1 MSRRTE
7 NILSSQ
13 ALCLPLPEEVIY
25 EILTWLPVKSL
36 IQFRCVSKSW
46 NSIITN
52 PIFITTHLDRVK
64 KRANKN
70 KNNGY
75 LLFTPSIYSLHNTL
89 HTVVCNSD
97 NTFSLISSIEF
108 PFKCRRITGF
118 CNGMIYIY
126 CVGSIIYLC
135 NPSIRK
141 FKKVVGT
148 CLPDSLNCAHHVTVG
163 LAYHSQSND
172 YKILRF
178 MFNVHRVST
187 EERVMSVKAEVY
199 TLSTD
204 LWRKVV
210 ISVDSLSKS
219 VHNIDATP
227 CLFFNGGLHSIAYT
241 PDHKFILSF
250 DVNDESFCEIMLP
263 QNYLDGIS
271 LDSEHLVVF
280 KGLLALIVFEQSG
293 ICYIWLM
300 QEYGLVE
307 SWTKR
312 SIPVS
317 GVDKFFGCTVN
328 GEFLITKY
336 SPYGFLSCDPKRII
350 LLDPESLNEKK
361 ILGIPGN
368 ADVTYTA
375 NLMEN
380 LVLLNE
386 VNVSSEDET

>member
-1 MSRRTE
+1 M
-7 NILSSQ
+7 
-13 ALCLPLPEEVIY
+13 
-25 EILTWLPVKSL
+25 
-36 IQFRCVSKSW
+36 
-46 NSIITN
+46 
-52 PIFITTHLDRVK
+52 
-64 KRANKN
+64 
-70 KNNGY
+70 
-75 LLFTPSIYSLHNTL
+75 
-89 HTVVCNSD
+89 
-97 NTFSLISSIEF
+97 
-108 PFKCRRITGF
+108 
-118 CNGMIYIY
+118 
-126 CVGSIIYLC
+126 
-135 NPSIRK
+135 
-141 FKKVVGT
+141 
-148 CLPDSLNCAHHVTVG
+148 
-163 LAYHSQSND
+163 
-172 YKILRF
+172 
-178 MFNVHRVST
+178 
-187 EERVMSVKAEVY
+187 
-199 TLSTD
+199 
-204 LWRKVV
+204 
-210 ISVDSLSKS
+210 DSLSKL

-271 LDSEHLVVF
+271 LRSEHLVVF

-312 SIPVS
+312 HIPIT
-317 GVDKFFGCTVN
+317 GIDIFFGCTVN

-336 SPYGFLSCDPKRII
+336 SPYGRFLSCDPKRII